1 MNITTDVA
9 KLRERLGSPSD
20 ETVEGLRL
28 LKAFLRLSPQQRL
41 DVIAF
46 VERLAIDAAPSWEG

>member
-1 MNITTDVA
+1 MKIPTDVA

-20 ETVEGLRL
+20 ETGEGLRL
-28 LKAFLRLSPQQRL
+28 LKAFLKLSPQQRL

-46 VERLAIDAAPSWEG
+46 VERLAIGTAASREG